1 MAEMRKTRVFVESVL
16 QIGEIVNLE
25 NDAAHYLGRV
35 LKVRTGDTVQVFNG
49 RGGCYEAGIIGI
61 DKRSVSIKPLRYLAE
76 NNESALALTLAQ
88 GISRGQHMDYTVQK
102 AVELGVTRIVPL
114 FTEFSNVRL
123 AAERAGKRLDHWQK
137 IITSACEQSGRN
149 ILPVLVEPVPL
160 QEWVSSDTSP
170 LKLLMDPEAGQG
182 LSMLTANNSNITLLC
197 GPEGGLSQKEIEY
210 ALACGYQKISLGPR
224 ILRTETA
231 AIAAIA
237 VCQALQGDMMYNRLP
252 QNQTETQ

>member
-1 MAEMRKTRVFVESVL
+1 MFVESVL
-16 QIGEIVNLE
+16 QIGEIVNLDD
-25 NDAAHYLGRV
+25 DAAHHLGRV
-35 LKVRTGDTVQVFNG
+35 LKARTGDTVQVFNG
-49 RGGCYEAGIIGI
+49 RGGCYEATIISM
-61 DKRSVSIKPLRYLAE
+61 DKRSVSIKPLKYLAE

-88 GISRGQHMDYTVQK
+88 GISRAQHMDYTVQK

-123 AAERAGKRLDHWQK
+123 EAERAGKRIDHWQK

-149 ILPVLVEPVPL
+149 ILPELVDPVPL
-160 QEWVSSDTSP
+160 HEWVSRDTSS
-170 LKLLMDPEAGQG
+170 LKLLMHPQAERG
-182 LSMLTANNSNITLLC
+182 LAALIDNNTSITLLC
-197 GPEGGLSQKEIEY
+197 GPEGGLSQQEIGL
-210 ALACGYQKISLGPR
+210 ALDCEYQKTSLGPR

-252 QNQTETQ
+252 QN